1 MATTKR
7 TPADATD
14 TGAATEEQAQAVGA
28 PDTGALTFL
37 VADDSTLDIVQSG
50 GVMFFRDLPVTVEP
64 SNPFFEEIKANKL
77 LKRA

>member
-14 TGAATEEQAQAVGA
+14 NGTAADEQAQAVGA
-28 PDTGALTFL
+28 PDTGALAFL

-50 GVMFFRDLPVTVEP
+50 GILFFCDLPVIVDA